1 MTARKHTSASA
12 EWSILEPVGQ
22 RFVEVLCNCIMISGA
37 RSSINGPSFNAY
49 ESFAWMSAVRTTG
62 ITSLISL
69 LFEFFLVLSILG
81 TVGIRKSS
89 VLTGM

>member
-1 MTARKHTSASA
+1 MTARKHTSANA
-12 EWSILEPVGQ
+12 EWSILEPVGE
-22 RFVEVLCNCIMISGA
+22 RFFEVLCNCILISGA

-49 ESFAWMSAVRTTG
+49 ESLAWMIAMRKTG

-69 LFEFFLVLSILG
+69 LFEFFLGLFILG